1 MLSITSLRFQ
11 IFQIISFLKKQKGSV
26 LNVNLNYLRNANDAK
41 LGQNDSV
48 LLVGQPKDLRKF
60 DKNVLANSLAQLQ
73 IPEQVWMQ

>member
-1 MLSITSLRFQ
+1 M
-11 IFQIISFLKKQKGSV
+11 